1 MKKLASIVLALAL
14 ILSLVPASFAEEAA
28 RIAVICDPVGTNL
41 FLTQVDVY
49 KRQRQSPSG
58 T

>member
-28 RIAVICDPVGTNL
+28 RIAVICDGSGKL
-41 FLTQVDVY
+41 
-49 KRQRQSPSG
+49 RQGSSSG
-58 T
+58 YQR